1 MVQPYGNHPCLKGNC
16 IGMLANNLTTIFI
29 TRLVSGNLTGVIIPF
44 AKHYLFKRQEN
55 KKANKLTEV

>member
-1 MVQPYGNHPCLKGNC
+1 
-16 IGMLANNLTTIFI
+16 MLANNLTTIFI

-55 KKANKLTEV
+55 KKAIKLTEVGVYWDD